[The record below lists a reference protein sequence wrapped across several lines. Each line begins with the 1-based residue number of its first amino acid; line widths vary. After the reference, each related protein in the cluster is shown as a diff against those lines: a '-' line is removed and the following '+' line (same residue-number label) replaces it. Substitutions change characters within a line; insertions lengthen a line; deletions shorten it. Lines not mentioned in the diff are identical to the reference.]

1 MATTIKI
8 EGDQITLNDAA
19 SEETLRELVD
29 LLQRQNGGNRGGSAS
44 AQGQQK
50 QTADNMKKAAD
61 NLKNASVKLGDVV
74 ETFDDIEKSAGKSF
88 TEIGSRISKELGQIA
103 KNTGNVI
110 SDLVRG
116 PASFETLGRA
126 MQQGSAQAGE
136 LMEEFAQG
144 VGGAIPG
151 IGAIGTVAKG
161 AAGFIGA
168 AGMAAA
174 AYAQNLTDGFVAL
187 SQSGANYQGD
197 IMKTQATIN
206 GLGLTMNAYTQI
218 VQQNAKSFVS
228 FGGTV
233 ARGAKRFTE
242 LADVVQGKFGGELYA
257 MGLRYEEQNESLA
270 KYIGMQ
276 SRNTAFQN
284 LTYIQQSELYRT
296 YIGDLNRMVALT
308 GKSRQQLQEEMATNQ
323 LRADAMVRL
332 KGATEGAQKAM
343 HTVFDIAGQDSAMS
357 QILMA
362 GIAGKDLAFEIHA
375 GNTKIRDMMIMAP
388 EMTERLR
395 KLGELV
401 ANGDISHSEFLQEL
415 ASMTPEIQRVAEDN
429 ERLYGAGISAV
440 DTAVEMAASTAPVV
454 TAMENL
460 AKDDGT
466 GAVNTLASN
475 IDTAGTKMADGAGGV
490 ALEFEAKMNLVVA
503 NLKEEIQKSIANWY
517 TDQGM
522 DKINIGE
529 KIQNFSTAIDDVKKS
544 LGDIATEF
552 RIFASDPMDY
562 VFGGM
567 SRQGLIDN
575 VYASHGGSEGLL
587 QKLQTSN
594 PNLTQSDVETALG
607 TMSNEDLR
615 TLVKSSDSA
624 VLSEKFKTANQNT
637 AAAAE
642 EKLEEGMDA
651 SGYVMGD
658 SFSEI
663 IDSLKQG
670 KGGVLSINLP
680 TGVSSFS
687 GAGSVMEQLARIMAV
702 DPDKATDYINQIRT
716 ALNPSGVPWDE
727 WWTTDDTG
735 KSWNPLNFESPN
747 HQFYRLW
754 QESAGQ
760 GMFANIPKLQY
771 GGMTGL
777 GMPHI
782 VGERGA
788 ELFTP
793 LTAGT
798 ITPSNELATAQGN
811 MSILAKLDQ
820 LNSTMSLVAGNT
832 GNQAQTEALNNQIS
846 TLRELVSQAK
856 RTYRVSRDLRNN
868 SI

>member
-1 MATTIKI
+1 MATTIRI

-88 TEIGSRISKELGQIA
+88 TEIGAKIGKELGTIA

-126 MQQGSAQAGE
+126 MQQGSAHAGE

-151 IGAIGTVAKG
+151 IGAIGTGAKA

-284 LTYIQQSELYRT
+284 LTYVQQSELYRT

-362 GIAGKDLAFEIHA
+362 GIAGKDLAFEIAA

-460 AKDDGT
+460 AKDDGS
-466 GAVNTLASN
+466 GAVNDLASN
-475 IDTAGTKMADGAGGV
+475 IDNAGTKMADGAGGV
-490 ALEFEAKMNLVVA
+490 ALEFEGKMKIVVN
-503 NLKEEIQKSIANWY
+503 NLKEEIQKSISNWY

-522 DKINIGE
+522 DEINIGE
-529 KIQNFSTAIDDVKKS
+529 NIQNFSEAVDDVVKH
-544 LGDIATEF
+544 LGDIAQEF
-552 RIFASDPMDY
+552 KLFASAPLDY
-562 VFGGM
+562 IMGGLETNDLVKKVYEKHGSRNDLAKELNMNRFDLDRALKSMSDDDLKSLIFSDSSMGTSVIQSALGSNASSALDASPHLDEHGAVDVYEPPKYNSLDDLENYLTRHHPNPYALGMEAGQYAQAITRELDVLRSTSPDAVDGYYARLRGLVEGAVGHEVLGEM
-567 SRQGLIDN
+567 SREDIEADSNLYLKSQFKGAFN
-575 VYASHGGSEGLL
+575 NAVMYTGGNGI
-587 QKLQTSN
+587 
-594 PNLTQSDVETALG
+594 PP
-607 TMSNEDLR
+607 
-615 TLVKSSDSA
+615 
-624 VLSEKFKTANQNT
+624 
-637 AAAAE
+637 
-642 EKLEEGMDA
+642 
-651 SGYVMGD
+651 
-658 SFSEI
+658 
-663 IDSLKQG
+663 
-670 KGGVLSINLP
+670 LP
-680 TGVSSFS
+680 
-687 GAGSVMEQLARIMAV
+687 Q
-702 DPDKATDYINQIRT
+702 
-716 ALNPSGVPWDE
+716 
-727 WWTTDDTG
+727 
-735 KSWNPLNFESPN
+735 
-747 HQFYRLW
+747 
-754 QESAGQ
+754 
-760 GMFANIPKLQY
+760 LQY
-771 GGMTGL
+771 GGAAGL